1 MPCYDAS
8 RPATPHPIA
17 HASLPSPV
25 VQDQDLGSA
34 YARSASPYSY
44 NNSPSS
50 VHDELPRY
58 GSPKLEVRHRDLR
71 SLKSTSDIRRAVYNT
86 PFDHPSPEHSLRRV
100 GLSRSSSPAPFAPSP
115 LATVP
120 PQTLRASPETR
131 LENFKFPA
139 GGHPGPPLQV
149 KRRPSALRFE
159 TRSPKQA
166 PPHNPDFV
174 ILPSP
179 PPRGGPFDHEWS
191 NPLPGFVPY
200 PNQQCPA
207 VPSRS
212 GTPSQTATPLSPRTV
227 ENINRIA
234 GSIGVKTSV
243 YEDHIWTT

>member
-17 HASLPSPV
+17 HATLPSPI
-25 VQDQDLGSA
+25 VQDDLGLP
-34 YARSASPYSY
+34 YARSGSPYSCGHGE
-44 NNSPSS
+44 
-50 VHDELPRY
+50 VPRY
-58 GSPKLEVRHRDLR
+58 GSPKLEARPRDLR
-71 SLKSTSDIRRAVYNT
+71 APMSTSDIRRTAYTT
-86 PFDHPSPEHSLRRV
+86 PFEQPSPEHSLRRAC
-100 GLSRSSSPAPFAPSP
+100 LSRSSSPAPFAPSP

-139 GGHPGPPLQV
+139 GGHPGPPLRV
-149 KRRPSALRFE
+149 KRRPSALRLE

-166 PPHNPDFV
+166 PPPNPDFV

-179 PPRGGPFDHEWS
+179 PPRGGPFDHKWN

-200 PNQQCPA
+200 PNQPGST

-212 GTPSQTATPLSPRTV
+212 GTPSQTASPLSPRTV
-227 ENINRIA
+227 ENINRVA
-234 GSIGVKTSV
+234 GSIGVKTSM
-243 YEDHIWTT
+243 YEDRIWTT